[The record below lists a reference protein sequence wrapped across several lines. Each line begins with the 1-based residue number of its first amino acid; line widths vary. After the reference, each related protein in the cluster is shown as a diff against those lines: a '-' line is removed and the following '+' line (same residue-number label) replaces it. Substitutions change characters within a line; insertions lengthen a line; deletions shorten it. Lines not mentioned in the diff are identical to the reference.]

1 MRNVHLIFTLI
12 ASLLPLASTQA
23 APADLPETGQTTCY
37 NTVGAFIA
45 CTGTGQDGDLKAG
58 VAWPTPR
65 YTVGTGA
72 TLDCVTDNLT
82 GLMWVK
88 EPSFTSTIWTTA
100 LTAAN
105 DLDLCGFTDWRLPNV
120 NELESLTNSDAV
132 TQASFLNAQ
141 GFSGVQAGFYW
152 SSSSYAGSPAN
163 AWIVSM
169 ADGLVNAAGKPIG
182 GFVWPV
188 RAGQ

>member
-37 NTVGAFIA
+37 TAVGAFIA

-152 SSSSYAGSPAN
+152 SSSSHAGSPAN